1 MLLPSDI
8 KSIIKYS
15 KSHAIEIKHSI
26 GEMVS
31 NKIYPKSYKL
41 KKYMIM
47 PHMELLPKKPI
58 SINSSPTKLKRK
70 SYKSF

>member
-1 MLLPSDI
+1 MLLPLDI

-31 NKIYPKSYKL
+31 NKIYLKFYKP

-47 PHMELLPKKPI
+47 PHMEQLPKKPI
-58 SINSSPTKLKRK
+58 LINFLPTKLKRK
-70 SYKSF
+70 S